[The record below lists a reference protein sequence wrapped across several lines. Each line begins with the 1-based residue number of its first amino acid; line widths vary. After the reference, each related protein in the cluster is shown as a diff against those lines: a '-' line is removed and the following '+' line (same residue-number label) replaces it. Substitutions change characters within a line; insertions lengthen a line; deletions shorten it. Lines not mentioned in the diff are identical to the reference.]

1 MQMAIQILNA
11 AFTKKINKKHNY
23 LTEEHGQEPGKFF
36 PLINPFS
43 LGYYFPNFIA
53 QQPKIE

>member
-1 MQMAIQILNA
+1 MAIQILNA

-23 LTEEHGQEPGKFF
+23 LSEEHGQEPGKFF
-36 PLINPFS
+36 SLINPFP
-43 LGYYFPNFIA
+43 LGYYFPNCIA